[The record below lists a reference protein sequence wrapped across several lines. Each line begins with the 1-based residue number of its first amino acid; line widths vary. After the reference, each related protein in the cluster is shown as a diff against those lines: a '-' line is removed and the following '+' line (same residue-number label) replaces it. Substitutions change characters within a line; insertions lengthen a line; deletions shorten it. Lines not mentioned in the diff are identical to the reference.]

1 MFVHRAPHSLK
12 FKLACHA
19 SYARQKSL
27 KPTFHGI
34 ARIHKKLFTSRLLR
48 RIHGFKITA
57 VNVDFAA
64 HFEHGRYI
72 ALQAMRH
79 GLDRAH
85 IGGDVLAF
93 FAIAAGR
100 RDSQFAVFI
109 TQRTGQPVDFRLGSE
124 MQLRRIGV
132 AEKALHARDEI
143 LKLLPGVDA
152 ALVSPDGY
160 NAAVLAS
167 PEAARLKIISR
178 WGVGYDSIDIPAAT
192 KQGIVVAYTPG
203 MLDDTVADYTW
214 ALLLGIARRIHEGH
228 MGMAAGKWAPAWGH
242 DVFGKTLGVIGC
254 GRIGQAVVRRAA
266 GFNLRVLS
274 YDVASNPNAEKLG
287 VRFVP
292 LDELLEQ
299 SDFVTLHAA
308 STPQNRGM
316 LGEAQFRK
324 MKRSAYLINAGR
336 GALIDE
342 AALVRLMKAG
352 RLTALALDAFD
363 TVPLPPDHPL
373 RELPRTILTPTIV
386 GHTQE
391 TTASM
396 PVAAVTGAGRSMVS
410 IGSANTT
417 LASSFGEKRIFF

>member
-1 MFVHRAPHSLK
+1 MVP
-12 FKLACHA
+12 
-19 SYARQKSL
+19 
-27 KPTFHGI
+27 
-34 ARIHKKLFTSRLLR
+34 R
-48 RIHGFKITA
+48 RRGAGGEFLSNVSAMSWKVLITA
-57 VNVDFAA
+57 RTITEV
-64 HFEHGRYI
+64 GTR
-72 ALQAMRH
+72 ALEILRSA
-79 GLDRAH
+79 GC
-85 IGGDVLAF
+85 DV
-93 FAIAAGR
+93 I
-100 RDSQFAVFI
+100 I
-109 TQRTGQPVDFRLGSE
+109 PPKLGP
-124 MQLRRIGV
+124 LP
-132 AEKALHARDEI
+132 ADEI

-342 AALVRLMKAG
+342 AALVKALKEGWIAGAALDTFITEPMKA
-352 RLTALALDAFD
+352 
-363 TVPLPPDHPL
+363 DHPFRTTPNLLIAPHQASFARETGERVSNAAAQAIVDLMQGRKPSLIVNPDVFASPAL
-373 RELPRTILTPTIV
+373 RAKV
-386 GHTQE
+386 G
-391 TTASM
+391 
-396 PVAAVTGAGRSMVS
+396 
-410 IGSANTT
+410 
-417 LASSFGEKRIFF
+417 